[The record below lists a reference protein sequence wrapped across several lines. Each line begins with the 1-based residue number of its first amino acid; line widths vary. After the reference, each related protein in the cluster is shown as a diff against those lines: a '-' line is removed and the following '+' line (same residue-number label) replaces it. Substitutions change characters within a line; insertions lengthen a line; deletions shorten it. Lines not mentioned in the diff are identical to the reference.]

1 MYEKLFN
8 LAPVQFGAVSPGI
21 GIVLAERPCEVVVT
35 VERRT
40 RTEEKIVMHLVVEH
54 GVDGVD
60 AGHADRRRRQPLV
73 PVGIVGR
80 LVFQVF
86 VQDAPQPEVLHGILD
101 RRIGL
106 QGHPLAQAVDV
117 HPCDTGHLV
126 GLAGLLV
133 DDRCEGHDLEPAQ
146 TAAFAQGIAPG
157 RPETVVLALHALHE
171 LFGRHRPVELVGVGN
186 EHRKERHAVE
196 PHATRHFGRGQHLHD
211 RRGVGVDLPGEFL
224 RELRRNA
231 GIVDRNPY
239 RGLKP
244 QFEHPRYPDHAHPGL
259 QHIVAGL
266 ERLRQVDAP
275 GIDTKSPMVPE
286 PGQQGIGEALV
297 VGTAADIEVAPRAHG
312 IPVKLLPQDKTR
324 RCWCYRG
331 NESF

>member
-1 MYEKLFN
+1 
-8 LAPVQFGAVSPGI
+8 
-21 GIVLAERPCEVVVT
+21 
-35 VERRT
+35 
-40 RTEEKIVMHLVVEH
+40 MHLVVEH

-196 PHATRHFGRGQHLHD
+196 PHATRHFGRGQHLHA
-211 RRGVGVDLPGEFL
+211 RRGVGVALPG
-224 RELRRNA
+224 
-231 GIVDRNPY
+231 
-239 RGLKP
+239 
-244 QFEHPRYPDHAHPGL
+244 
-259 QHIVAGL
+259 
-266 ERLRQVDAP
+266 
-275 GIDTKSPMVPE
+275 
-286 PGQQGIGEALV
+286 
-297 VGTAADIEVAPRAHG
+297 GTAADIEVAPRAHG

-324 RCWCYRG
+324 DKQARKAGEKDIAKSFFTHRAENFCKDIKNSYFCARESLIRPAPTESPRRGIEQGYVVVAVRCK
-331 NESF
+331 